1 MVYFSNLT
9 WTKKKHTWKKIYEAF
24 DSATQKT
31 KKSLQ
36 RAHTS
41 WCFSYES
48 EAWEYNHMESPMNH
62 KDISEKFN
70 KECKSYEN
78 LLCQIS

>member
-1 MVYFSNLT
+1 
-9 WTKKKHTWKKIYEAF
+9 
-24 DSATQKT
+24 
-31 KKSLQ
+31 
-36 RAHTS
+36 
-41 WCFSYES
+41 
-48 EAWEYNHMESPMNH
+48 MESPMNH